1 MSLIISPNVF
11 VYYKIVFLFF
21 YRSTLVG
28 RDFLTLKDF
37 SDTEVKDL
45 LSTAADL
52 KKKVLEENK
61 VYIYIY
67 HKVNVSFKES
77 FLVLFM
83 EKQSR
88 FSLL

>member
-1 MSLIISPNVF
+1 M
-11 VYYKIVFLFF
+11 
-21 YRSTLVG
+21 VG

-67 HKVNVSFKES
+67 IYIYIS
-77 FLVLFM
+77 
-83 EKQSR
+83 
-88 FSLL
+88 